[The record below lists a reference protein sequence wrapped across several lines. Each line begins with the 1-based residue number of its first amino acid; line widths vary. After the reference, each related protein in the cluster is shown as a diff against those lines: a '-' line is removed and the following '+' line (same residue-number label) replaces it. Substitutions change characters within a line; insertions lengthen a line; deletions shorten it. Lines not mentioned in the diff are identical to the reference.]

1 MKPFS
6 IPSRALARL
15 TAARDGLQSLIESTE
30 LGMKLKLVKLQT
42 DAVDRHATWTCGDGR
57 RVRVRTMSDAHLFYA
72 IAKAGR
78 GEYPDSYSRKTGVAT
93 LEREAL
99 RRLAGK
105 VAGVV
110 L

>member
-1 MKPFS
+1 MTNFTT
-6 IPSRALARL
+6 RALARL

-30 LGMKLKLVKLQT
+30 LGMKLKLVRLQT
-42 DAVDRHATWTCGDGR
+42 DSTDRYATWTCSDGR
-57 RVRVRTMSDAHLFYA
+57 RVPVRTMSDSHLFYA
-72 IAKAGR
+72 IAKARR
-78 GEYPDSYSRKTGVAT
+78 GEYPDSYSRKTGVEA

-105 VAGVV
+105 VAGVA